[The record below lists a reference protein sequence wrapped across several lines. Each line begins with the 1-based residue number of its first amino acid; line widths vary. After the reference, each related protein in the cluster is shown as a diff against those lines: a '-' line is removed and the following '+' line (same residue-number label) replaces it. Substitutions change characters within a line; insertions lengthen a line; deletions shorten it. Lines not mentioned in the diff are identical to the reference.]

1 MILAPHLTFD
11 GQCEAAF
18 EFYAKVFGGEITSLN
33 RYEGSPIEVPVNF
46 DQKIM
51 HAELVFENNSIH
63 GSDQPEKKVA
73 NNSSMS
79 LSFVEVFV
87 MDDIFKNLASG
98 GIITMPLQDTFWGA
112 RYGTV
117 TDKFGVLW
125 EFNCDLN

>member
-18 EFYAKVFGGEITSLN
+18 EFYATVFGGEITSLN
-33 RYEGSPIEVPVNF
+33 RYEVTPIEVPASF
-46 DQKIM
+46 EQKVM
-51 HAELVFENNSIH
+51 HAELVFENNRLH

-73 NNSSMS
+73 NNSSIN

-87 MDDIFKNLASG
+87 MDDIFKNLAAG
-98 GIITMPLQDTFWGA
+98 GKITMPLQDTFWGA
-112 RYGTV
+112 RYGTL
-117 TDKFGVLW
+117 TDKFGILW